1 MLEEKLL
8 TTIDNPYNPFSNWDE
23 WYTYDITKGYF
34 TCGLLARFAIS
45 SDSLSEPE
53 KRTFL
58 QDAMKRIIAIDSR
71 YKMIGKDEEVKPVS
85 VESLLH

>member
-8 TTIDNPYNPFSNWDE
+8 TTIDNPYNPFHNWDE
-23 WYTYDITKGYF
+23 WYTFDITKGYF
-34 TCGLLARFAIS
+34 SCGLLARFAIA

-58 QDAMKRIIAIDSR
+58 QDAMKRIIAIDPKYR
-71 YKMIGKDEEVKPVS
+71 MISKDEEPKPIAL
-85 VESLLH
+85 ETLLK